1 MKEITRI
8 SMRTYYKNQEITWND
23 ITYEDLNYNIDSL
36 KSNNFTESS
45 RERGTSIIKEY
56 LKDELKIKFIIHY
69 GGEKL

>member
-8 SMRTYYKNQEITWND
+8 SMRTYYKNKEITWND

-36 KSNNFTESS
+36 IENGFAQ
-45 RERGTSIIKEY
+45 IITYSKTATFRSF

-69 GGEKL
+69 GG